1 MCRSVEKELRVL
13 LGVAKSIVVCSC
25 FWCGYY
31 LVAFP
36 SFVFMSLGD
45 CTCWQHQETTVEPR
59 YHGHQWAKKVLPY

>member
-45 CTCWQHQETTVEPR
+45 YTCRQHQETTVEPR
-59 YHGHQWAKKVLPY
+59 